1 MNHYLLQAFVK
12 KIKMKTFKDLQFKGM
27 TDLYMSGKRSIIN
40 FDNGYGASVV
50 SHTFSYGGKDGLY
63 ELAVLKDGDLH
74 YDNPVANGDV
84 VGYLKE
90 EDVTELLI
98 EIQKL

>member
-1 MNHYLLQAFVK
+1 
-12 KIKMKTFKDLQFKGM
+12 MKTFKDLEFETM
-27 TDLYMSGKRSIIN
+27 TTPLMGGKKTRIH
-40 FDNGYGASVV
+40 FDNGYGASIV
-50 SHTFSYGGKDGLY
+50 SHDFSYGGKNGLY

-90 EDVTELLI
+90 EDVTKLLI

>member
-12 KIKMKTFKDLQFKGM
+12 KIKMKTFKDLQFKVM